1 MTLLPVTAA
10 RLIASKRVL
19 AVMGPTASG
28 KTRLAVA
35 LAREMDGELV
45 NADSRQSIAELAIG
59 VCKPTSVE
67 LQGMPCHGLGWSQLG
82 VPFSAASFR
91 ERAEAAM
98 TEIWGRGR
106 VPVVVGGTGLYI
118 RALLSGF
125 DFGRVAPEA
134 ERWRDVGTREKEA
147 ALAVSAAR
155 SLAQLDSER
164 ARSVDLRNPR
174 RVIRAAELARAGV
187 RAGRANPGWVVQKF
201 ACRVSSAQLRAR
213 IAIRS
218 DQLMA
223 EPLAKEVER
232 LLQQGFSPVLLAR
245 SAIGYA
251 EAVDWLTG
259 RCTRQRA
266 VERLISRTWRY
277 ARAQM
282 TWLRSEPDLTWVD
295 AEVSPEE
302 MLSGCL
308 AVVRKHQARE
318 LD

>member
-1 MTLLPVTAA
+1 MAVTPAPPLP
-10 RLIASKRVL
+10 SQRVL

-35 LAREMDGELV
+35 LAKELDGELV
-45 NADSRQSIAELAIG
+45 NADSRQSIAELAVG
-59 VCKPTSVE
+59 VCKPSSVE
-67 LQGMPCHGLGWSQLG
+67 LQGIPCHGLGWSQLG
-82 VPFSAASFR
+82 VPFSAAAFR
-91 ERAEAAM
+91 ERAGAAL
-98 TEIWGRGR
+98 TGVWDRGR
-106 VPVVVGGTGLYI
+106 LPVVVGGTGLYI

-125 DFGRVAPEA
+125 DFGGVAPEA
-134 ERWRDVGTREKEA
+134 ERQISVGTREQEA

-164 ARSVDLRNPR
+164 ARTVDLRNPR

-187 RAGRANPGWVVQKF
+187 RAGRANQGWSVLKF
-201 ACRVSSAQLRAR
+201 GCRVSPGHLRER

-223 EPLAKEVER
+223 EPLAKEVEG
-232 LLQQGFSPVLLAR
+232 LLQRGFSPILLAR

-259 RCTRQRA
+259 RRTRQQA

-282 TWLRSEPDLTWVD
+282 TWLRSEPDLIWVD
-295 AEVSPEE
+295 AEASLEE

-308 AVVRKHQARE
+308 AVVRKHPAWE
-318 LD
+318 LA